1 MGEAMGGKSLVM
13 ITGAGS
19 GIGKATAQAFAQAGH
34 PLLLTGRRIEP
45 LRNLG
50 LADAVCAAADVRDR
64 DAVSAAIAEAE
75 AKYGPVDCL
84 VNNAGIAPLAKIE
97 DQDPAEWRDLIDINC
112 TGVLNCMHAVM
123 PAMKARRHGPIIN
136 ISSIAGRKSYPSHDV
151 YCGTKFFV
159 HAVSEGA
166 RRNMA
171 PFDVRVIVVSPGL
184 TDTDIPSSM
193 KNKAAKEFWEKGR
206 DAVGPITS
214 EDVAKTILFAY
225 QMPQNVILQELTI
238 TPTRQEY

>member
-1 MGEAMGGKSLVM
+1 MMADKPLVM

-19 GIGKATAQAFAQAGH
+19 GIGKATALAFAEAGH
-34 PLLLTGRRIEP
+34 RLLLLGRRIEP
-45 LRNLG
+45 LRALG
-50 LADAVCAAADVRDR
+50 LANALCISADVRDR
-64 DAVSAAIAEAE
+64 DAMAAAIGEGEAQF
-75 AKYGPVDCL
+75 GPVDCL
-84 VNNAGIAPLAKIE
+84 VNNAGIARLAKLE
-97 DQDPAEWRDLIDINC
+97 DQEPEEWRDLIDIDC

-123 PAMKARRHGPIIN
+123 PAMKARRHGTIIN
-136 ISSIAGRKSYPSHDV
+136 VSSIAGRKSYPSHDV

-171 PFDVRVIVVSPGL
+171 PYDVRVIVVSPGL
-184 TDTDIPSSM
+184 TESEIDKTM
-193 KNKAAKEFWEKGR
+193 LNEAAREFWSKGKK
-206 DAVGPITS
+206 AIGAIAA

>member
-1 MGEAMGGKSLVM
+1 MMTDKPLVM

-19 GIGKATAQAFAQAGH
+19 GIGKATALAFAEAGYR
-34 PLLLTGRRIEP
+34 LLLLGRRIEP
-45 LRNLG
+45 LRALG
-50 LADAVCAAADVRDR
+50 LANALCISADVRDR
-64 DAVSAAIAEAE
+64 DAMAAAIGKGEAQF
-75 AKYGPVDCL
+75 GPVDCL
-84 VNNAGIAPLAKIE
+84 INNAGIARLAKLE
-97 DQDPAEWRDLIDINC
+97 DQEPEEWRDLIDINC

-123 PAMKARRHGPIIN
+123 PAMKARRHGTIIN

-171 PFDVRVIVVSPGL
+171 PYDVRVIVVSPGL
-184 TDTDIPSSM
+184 TESEIDKTM
-193 KNKAAKEFWEKGR
+193 LNEAAREFWSKGKK
-206 DAVGPITS
+206 AVGAIAA
-214 EDVAKTILFAY
+214 EDVANTILFAY

>member
-1 MGEAMGGKSLVM
+1 MADKPLVM

-19 GIGKATAQAFAQAGH
+19 GIGKATAQAFAQAGF

-45 LRNLG
+45 LLNLG
-50 LADAVCAAADVRDR
+50 LADTVCVAADVRDR
-64 DAVSAAIAEAE
+64 DAVIAAIAGAG

-84 VNNAGIAPLAKIE
+84 VNNAGIAPLAKLE

-112 TGVLNCMHAVM
+112 VGVLNCMHAVM
-123 PAMKARRHGPIIN
+123 PAMKARRHGTIIN

-151 YCGTKFFV
+151 YCGTKYFV

-193 KNKAAKEFWEKGR
+193 RNKAAKEFWEKGR

>member
-1 MGEAMGGKSLVM
+1 MADKPLVM

-19 GIGKATAQAFAQAGH
+19 GIGKATAQAFAQSGY

-50 LADAVCAAADVRDR
+50 LGDAVCAAADVRDR
-64 DAVSAAIAEAE
+64 EAVTVAITEAE

-84 VNNAGIAPLAKIE
+84 VNNAGIAPLAKLE

-112 TGVLNCMHAVM
+112 VGVLNCMHAVM
-123 PAMKARRHGPIIN
+123 PAMKARRHGTIIN

-151 YCGTKFFV
+151 YCGTKYFV

-184 TDTDIPSSM
+184 TDTDIPSTM

-238 TPTRQEY
+238 APTRQEY

>member
-1 MGEAMGGKSLVM
+1 MADKPLVM

-19 GIGKATAQAFAQAGH
+19 GIGRATAQAFAAEGY

-50 LADAVCAAADVRDR
+50 LTEAVCIAADVRDR
-64 DAVSAAIAEAE
+64 EAMIAAISQGEARH
-75 AKYGPVDCL
+75 GPVDCL
-84 VNNAGIAPLAKIE
+84 VNNAGIAPLAKLE
-97 DQDPAEWRDLIDINC
+97 DQDPAEWQDLIDINC

-123 PAMKARRHGPIIN
+123 PAMKARRHGTIIN

-193 KNKAAKEFWEKGR
+193 RNKAAKEFWEKGR

>member
-1 MGEAMGGKSLVM
+1 MADKPLVM
-13 ITGAGS
+13 VTGAGT
-19 GIGKATAQAFAQAGH
+19 GIGKATALAFARSGY
-34 PLLLTGRRIEP
+34 PLLLLGRRIEP
-45 LRNLG
+45 LRALG
-50 LADAVCAAADVRDR
+50 LDKAVCLSADVRDR
-64 DAVSAAIAEAE
+64 GAVLAAIVQGEA
-75 AKYGPVDCL
+75 AHGPVDCL
-84 VNNAGIAPLAKIE
+84 VNNAGIARLAKVE
-97 DQDPAEWRDLIDINC
+97 DQDPDEWRDLIDINC

-123 PAMKARRHGPIIN
+123 PAMKARRHGTIIN

-184 TDTDIPSSM
+184 TESEIDKTM
-193 KNKAAKEFWEKGR
+193 LNQAALDFWSEGKKK
-206 DAVGPITS
+206 VGAIAA
-214 EDVAKTILFAY
+214 EDVANTILFAY

>member
-1 MGEAMGGKSLVM
+1 MADKPLVM
-13 ITGAGS
+13 ITGVGS
-19 GIGKATAQAFAQAGH
+19 GIGKATALAFAEAGYR
-34 PLLLTGRRIEP
+34 LLLLGRRIEP
-45 LRNLG
+45 LRALG
-50 LADAVCAAADVRDR
+50 LADALCISADVRDR
-64 DAVSAAIAEAE
+64 DAMAAAIGEGE
-75 AKYGPVDCL
+75 GQYGPVDCL
-84 VNNAGIAPLAKIE
+84 VNNAGIARLAKLE
-97 DQDPAEWRDLIDINC
+97 DQEPEEWRDLIDINC

-123 PAMKARRHGPIIN
+123 PAMKARRHGTIIN
-136 ISSIAGRKSYPSHDV
+136 VSSIAGRKSYPSHDV

-171 PFDVRVIVVSPGL
+171 PYDVRVIVVSPGL
-184 TDTDIPSSM
+184 TESEIDKTM
-193 KNKAAKEFWEKGR
+193 LNEAAREFWSTGKK
-206 DAVGPITS
+206 AVGAIAA

>member
-1 MGEAMGGKSLVM
+1 MMTDKPLVM
-13 ITGAGS
+13 ITGAGT
-19 GIGKATAQAFAQAGH
+19 GIGKATALAFAQAGY
-34 PLLLTGRRIEP
+34 PLLLIGRRIEP
-45 LRNLG
+45 LRDLG
-50 LADAVCAAADVRDR
+50 LANTVCLSADVRDR
-64 DAVSAAIAEAE
+64 EAIVAAIAEGE
-75 AKYGPVDCL
+75 ARHGPVDCL
-84 VNNAGIAPLAKIE
+84 VNNAGIARLAKLE
-97 DQDPAEWRDLIDINC
+97 DQNPEEWRDLIDINC

-123 PAMKARRHGPIIN
+123 PAMKARRHGTIIN

-171 PFDVRVIVVSPGL
+171 PHDVRVIVVSPGL
-184 TDTDIPSSM
+184 TESEIDKTM
-193 KNKAAKEFWEKGR
+193 LNEAAKEFWSKGK
-206 DAVGPITS
+206 DAVGAIAAK
-214 EDVAKTILFAY
+214 DVADTILFAY

>member
-1 MGEAMGGKSLVM
+1 MADKPLVM

-19 GIGKATAQAFAQAGH
+19 GIGKATALAFAEAGYS
-34 PLLLTGRRIEP
+34 LLLLGRRIEP
-45 LRNLG
+45 LRALG
-50 LADAVCAAADVRDR
+50 LANALCISADVRDR
-64 DAVSAAIAEAE
+64 DAMAAAIGEGEAQ
-75 AKYGPVDCL
+75 YGPVDCL
-84 VNNAGIAPLAKIE
+84 VNNAGIARLAKLE
-97 DQDPAEWRDLIDINC
+97 DQEPEEWRDLIDINC

-123 PAMKARRHGPIIN
+123 PAMKARRHGTIIN
-136 ISSIAGRKSYPSHDV
+136 VSSIAGRKSYPSHDV

-171 PFDVRVIVVSPGL
+171 PYDVRVIVVSPGL
-184 TDTDIPSSM
+184 TESEIDKTMLNEAAREFWSKGKKAVGAI
-193 KNKAAKEFWEKGR
+193 AAK
-206 DAVGPITS
+206 
-214 EDVAKTILFAY
+214 DVANTILFAY

>member
-1 MGEAMGGKSLVM
+1 MMADKPLVM

-19 GIGKATAQAFAQAGH
+19 GIGKATALAFAEAGH
-34 PLLLTGRRIEP
+34 GLLLLGRRIEP
-45 LRNLG
+45 LRALG
-50 LADAVCAAADVRDR
+50 LANARCISADVRDR
-64 DAVSAAIAEAE
+64 DAVAAAIGEGEAQ
-75 AKYGPVDCL
+75 YGPVDCL
-84 VNNAGIAPLAKIE
+84 INNAGIARLAKLE
-97 DQDPAEWRDLIDINC
+97 DQEPEEWRDLIDINC

-123 PAMKARRHGPIIN
+123 PAMKARRHGTIIN
-136 ISSIAGRKSYPSHDV
+136 VSSIAGRKSYPSHDV

-171 PFDVRVIVVSPGL
+171 PYDVRVIVVSPGL
-184 TDTDIPSSM
+184 TESEIDKTM
-193 KNKAAKEFWEKGR
+193 LNEAAREFWSKGKK
-206 DAVGPITS
+206 AVGAIAA

>member
-1 MGEAMGGKSLVM
+1 MVEKPLVM

-19 GIGKATAQAFAQAGH
+19 GIGKATAVAFAQAGY
-34 PLLLTGRRIEP
+34 PLLLLGRRIDP
-45 LRNLG
+45 LRELG
-50 LADAVCAAADVRDR
+50 LAKSVCISADVRDR
-64 DAVSAAIAEAE
+64 DAMIAAIAEGE
-75 AKYGPVDCL
+75 AKHGPVDCL
-84 VNNAGIAPLAKIE
+84 VNNAGIARLARLE

-123 PAMKARRHGPIIN
+123 PAMQARRHGTIIN

-171 PFDVRVIVVSPGL
+171 PYDVRVIVVSPGL
-184 TDTDIPSSM
+184 TESEIDKTM
-193 KNKAAKEFWEKGR
+193 LNEAAREFWSTGKNAIG
-206 DAVGPITS
+206 AIAA
-214 EDVAKTILFAY
+214 EDVANTVLFAY
-225 QMPQNVILQELTI
+225 QMPQNVTLQELTVA
-238 TPTRQEY
+238 PTRQEY